1 MNVTHLELRDFRNY
15 PSLSLDFTSKLNV
28 IEGANGEGKTNLVE
42 AIYYLS
48 LAKSW
53 RTNEQEALIKNG
65 SSNARILARIEER
78 DLVREIEIVLTL
90 TGRRISINGKPIHRL
105 SELSRLVN
113 VILFSPEDTTIFKGP
128 PAERRNFL
136 DLNLSKQSLDY
147 FSLIGKYNR
156 LLDERNAALKRAKPD
171 RTYIGVVTDQMI
183 EVSEP
188 LDRYRR
194 FYVGELNKILSG
206 LASELYGLDRSATIV
221 YRPFVKDTAWKEEAK
236 KAYEKALES
245 DILHKATSLGIH
257 REDFSLLLDG
267 KDIASYGSQGENR
280 LAAIA
285 LKLAPFFLI
294 EDEAKKPIA
303 VLDDVYSELD
313 ETHSRRLSGLIA
325 RIGQTFVTAAKI
337 SIDGASVIEV
347 SDHKAIRR
355 T

>member
-15 PSLSLDFTSKLNV
+15 PSLSLSFASKLNV
-28 IEGANGEGKTNLVE
+28 IEGANGAGKTNLVE

-53 RTNEQEALIKNG
+53 RTSEPGALIKSG
-65 SSNARILARIEER
+65 SDSARILARIEER
-78 DLVREIEIVLTL
+78 DLTREIEIVLTP
-90 TGRRISINGKPIHRL
+90 TGRRISVNGKPIHRL

-113 VILFSPEDTTIFKGP
+113 VILFSPEDTAIFKGP

-156 LLDERNAALKRAKPD
+156 LLDERNAALKRNKPD
-171 RTYIGVVTDQMI
+171 RTYLGVVTDQMI

-188 LDRYRR
+188 LARYRR
-194 FYVGELNKILSG
+194 LYIGELNKILSD
-206 LASELYGLDRSATIV
+206 LASELYGLDRKAALV
-221 YRPFVKDTAWKEEAK
+221 YRPFVKDGAFKEEAA
-236 KAYEKALES
+236 KAYAKTLES
-245 DILHKATSLGIH
+245 DILHKATSIGTH
-257 REDFSLLLDG
+257 REDFSLVLDG
-267 KDIASYGSQGENR
+267 EDIASYGSQGENR

-313 ETHSRRLSGLIA
+313 EAHSRRLSGLIG
-325 RIGQTFVTAAKI
+325 RIGQTFVTAAQI
-337 SIDGASVIEV
+337 SIDGASYIEV